1 VYVRVTTLQAQATDT
16 STPAVNWDDARRRVL
31 SSYREWL
38 RAVSIIMITKI
49 TNEAYKS
56 TDSCSN
62 RSQGPE
68 IQNMYSLN
76 MPVAALR
83 TKLRQEFERHRYVA
97 QLPTVD
103 VLLFKS
109 HSEYQYEV
117 LTKKPVICFETR
129 GTMR

>member
-1 VYVRVTTLQAQATDT
+1 MFARVT
-16 STPAVNWDDARRRVL
+16 DDF
-31 SSYREWL
+31 
-38 RAVSIIMITKI
+38 
-49 TNEAYKS
+49 
-56 TDSCSN
+56 SN
-62 RSQGPE
+62 RLQGPE

-109 HSEYQYEV
+109 HSEYQV
-117 LTKKPVICFETR
+117 RRLTEEARRPLWIR
-129 GTMR
+129 AIP